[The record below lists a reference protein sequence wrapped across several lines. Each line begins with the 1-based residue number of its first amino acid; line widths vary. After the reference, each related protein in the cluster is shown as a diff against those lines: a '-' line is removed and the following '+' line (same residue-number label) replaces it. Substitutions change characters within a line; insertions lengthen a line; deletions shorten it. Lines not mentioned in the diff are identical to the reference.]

1 MTEVSNK
8 KKGCLFCRIQQKDII
23 EENKLALAMK
33 DNYPVSKLHTLVIPK
48 RHVEDY
54 FDLSKDELRAC
65 NILLKYIRDDILK
78 EDPSVGGFNIG
89 VNSGAIA
96 GQTVFHCHIHLIPR
110 RAGDV
115 DDPRGGVR
123 GVIPKRRI
131 YK

>member
-8 KKGCLFCRIQQKDII
+8 KKGCLFCGIQQKDII
-23 EENKLALAMK
+23 EENELAIAK
-33 DNYPVSKLHTLVIPK
+33 RDHYPVSKFHTLVISK

-65 NILLKYIRDDILK
+65 NILLKYIRDEILK
-78 EDPSVGGFNIG
+78 EDSSVEGFNIG

-96 GQTVFHCHIHLIPR
+96 GQTVLHCHIHLIPR
-110 RAGDV
+110 RLGDV

-123 GVIPKRRI
+123 SVIPSRRD
-131 YK
+131 Y